1 MIDDFQ
7 LTVELEEGQYET
19 NQIQKMKI
27 SGKNL
32 HILGDFDCALE
43 LNLEKYRN
51 FEKQKQLQNDI
62 E

>member
-1 MIDDFQ
+1 
-7 LTVELEEGQYET
+7 
-19 NQIQKMKI
+19 MKI

-32 HILGDFDCALE
+32 NILGDFDCALE